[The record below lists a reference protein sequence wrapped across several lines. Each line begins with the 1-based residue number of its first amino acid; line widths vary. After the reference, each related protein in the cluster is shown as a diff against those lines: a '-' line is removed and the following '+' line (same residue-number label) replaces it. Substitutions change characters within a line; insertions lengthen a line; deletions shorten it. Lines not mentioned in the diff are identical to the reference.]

1 MTRKIFILTALV
13 MMIFCV
19 NACAFSDVQS
29 GSWYYDNVTDMTNQG
44 YLSGYEDGTFR
55 PDGTVTKAELV
66 SIVGRIAGLQES
78 AKQNNHWADGMVQTA
93 LTKGLFDWDEIP
105 PTAQIYDEPITRQL
119 AVKIVM
125 NAFFKE
131 ERGDYN
137 RVSSSV
143 SDFAQLDGRY
153 YDSMIA
159 AYCKGIVYGDDKGN
173 LNPKSS
179 ITRAEACAIIM
190 RAASMK
196 GDLKPYEPT
205 VTEQPKPQTVRC
217 TLTVRNL

>member
-1 MTRKIFILTALV
+1 
-13 MMIFCV
+13 
-19 NACAFSDVQS
+19 
-29 GSWYYDNVTDMTNQG
+29 
-44 YLSGYEDGTFR
+44 
-55 PDGTVTKAELV
+55 
-66 SIVGRIAGLQES
+66 
-78 AKQNNHWADGMVQTA
+78 
-93 LTKGLFDWDEIP
+93 
-105 PTAQIYDEPITRQL
+105 
-119 AVKIVM
+119 M
-125 NAFFKE
+125 NAFFKD

-196 GDLKPYEPT
+196 GDLKPYEPDCDGAT
-205 VTEQPKPQTVRC
+205 KTANDKKRRC
-217 TLTVRNL
+217 K

>member
-1 MTRKIFILTALV
+1 M
-13 MMIFCV
+13 
-19 NACAFSDVQS
+19 
-29 GSWYYDNVTDMTNQG
+29 
-44 YLSGYEDGTFR
+44 
-55 PDGTVTKAELV
+55 
-66 SIVGRIAGLQES
+66 
-78 AKQNNHWADGMVQTA
+78 
-93 LTKGLFDWDEIP
+93 
-105 PTAQIYDEPITRQL
+105 
-119 AVKIVM
+119 
-125 NAFFKE
+125 
-131 ERGDYN
+131 
-137 RVSSSV
+137 SSFV

-205 VTEQPKPQTVRC
+205 VTEQPKPQTTRKGGVVKTVRC